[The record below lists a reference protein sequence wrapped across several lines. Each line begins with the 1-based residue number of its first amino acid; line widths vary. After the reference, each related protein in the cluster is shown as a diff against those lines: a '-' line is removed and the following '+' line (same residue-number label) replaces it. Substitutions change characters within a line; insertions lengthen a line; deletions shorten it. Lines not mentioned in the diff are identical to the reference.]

1 MKLDVLN
8 VLGKSTS
15 SVELADSVFAI
26 EPHNQAM
33 FDLVLSERAAQRQ
46 GTHQV
51 KNRSAVRGGGR
62 KPWRQKGTGRARQGT
77 IRAPQWRGGGVVFGP
92 QSNRNYTLKINKKVK
107 NLALRSGW
115 SIKAKENQI
124 VLVDTMEFK
133 LPKTQDFMKMI
144 KNLKA
149 NDRKTLLI
157 LSDVDKEVNTFLSA
171 RSVTNVMPLFHT
183 DVLLDDILNADRV
196 LMTEAT
202 ARLIEGGLK

>member
-1 MKLDVLN
+1 MKFEVVN
-8 VLGKSTS
+8 VLGKATS
-15 SVELADSVFAI
+15 NVELSDSVFNI

-92 QSNRNYTLKINKKVK
+92 QANRNYELKINKKVK
-107 NLALRSGW
+107 TLALKSGW

-133 LPKTQDFMKMI
+133 VPKTQDFNKML

-149 NDRKTLLI
+149 DDKKTLLI
-157 LSDVDKEVNTFLSA
+157 LSDIDKELNTFLSA
-171 RSVTNVMPLFHT
+171 RNINNVMPLFHT

-196 LMTEAT
+196 VMTETT
-202 ARLIEGGLK
+202 AKLIEGGLK

>member
-62 KPWRQKGTGRARQGT
+62 KP
-77 IRAPQWRGGGVVFGP
+77 
-92 QSNRNYTLKINKKVK
+92 
-107 NLALRSGW
+107 
-115 SIKAKENQI
+115 
-124 VLVDTMEFK
+124 
-133 LPKTQDFMKMI
+133 
-144 KNLKA
+144 
-149 NDRKTLLI
+149 
-157 LSDVDKEVNTFLSA
+157 
-171 RSVTNVMPLFHT
+171 
-183 DVLLDDILNADRV
+183 
-196 LMTEAT
+196 
-202 ARLIEGGLK
+202 

>member
-1 MKLDVLN
+1 MKFDVVN

-15 SVELADSVFAI
+15 NVELADSVFAI

-92 QSNRNYTLKINKKVK
+92 QSNRNYELKINKKVK

-133 LPKTQDFMKMI
+133 VPKTQDFVKML

-149 NDRKTLLI
+149 DNVKTLLI
-157 LSDVDKEVNTFLSA
+157 LSDVDKELNTFMSA
-171 RSVTNVMPLFHT
+171 RNISNVMPLFHT

-196 LMTEAT
+196 VMTEAT
-202 ARLIEGGLK
+202 AKLIEGGLK